1 MTTQH
6 TPPEITMTTRTDDSR
21 KRLAVTARAVIKA
34 PRSEI
39 FPLCC
44 PVREEDWIDGWSRA
58 TYDLVFSE
66 SGFNEKNCI
75 FREGFT
81 KRLFFGEE
89 GPTTWVT
96 TVHEPTEFALE
107 LLLIFGDI
115 AVLNRKVR
123 LDELDTHATA
133 CDCTDTITLLQGTL
147 SDANLATL
155 EMKMKGFLHFTWNT
169 LRHYCETGEVLRALP
184 TSVWRRVR
192 RERL

>member
-1 MTTQH
+1 
-6 TPPEITMTTRTDDSR
+6 MTTRTDGSR
-21 KRLAVTARAVIKA
+21 RRLAVTARTVIRA

-39 FPLCC
+39 FALCC

-89 GPTTWVT
+89 GATTWVT

-107 LLLIFGDI
+107 FLLIFGDI
-115 AVLNRKVR
+115 AVLNRKMR
-123 LDELDTHATA
+123 LDELDTGATA
-133 CDCTDTITLLQGTL
+133 CDCTDTLILLQGIL
-147 SDANLATL
+147 DDADLATL
-155 EMKMKGFLHFTWNT
+155 EMKMKMFLHFTWNA
-169 LRHYCETGEVLRALP
+169 LRHYCETGEVLRAPP
-184 TSVWRRVR
+184 TSVLRRAR
-192 RERL
+192 GERM